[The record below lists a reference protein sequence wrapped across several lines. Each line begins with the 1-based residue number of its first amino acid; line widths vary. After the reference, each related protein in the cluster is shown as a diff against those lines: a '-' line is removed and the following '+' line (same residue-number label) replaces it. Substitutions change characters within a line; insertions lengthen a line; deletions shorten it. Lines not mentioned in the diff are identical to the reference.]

1 MSALQFRLCAGS
13 QQVHNTASMSSPTTA
28 LAPSYWLVVPTYN
41 PGAEVW
47 SRWIAALAQQTHPPQ
62 QVFVVDSSST
72 DGTPA
77 LSRAAGFKV
86 FTVAPDQ
93 FNHGGTRQ
101 WALDQALAQQATTPS
116 FVVYLTQDAILAQP
130 KAIHQL
136 LSSFQDPH
144 VAAAFGRQ
152 IPHSQAPWLEA
163 HARHYNYPDTSR
175 TVSLQDKHTLGL
187 KVCFFSDAFAAYRLD
202 TLQQQGGFP
211 KHVPLG
217 EDTFVAGKLLLS
229 GHSLRYEALAAVY
242 HSHQY
247 NGLQDFQR
255 MFDTGVFHAQNP
267 WLQASFGS
275 AEGEGLRYTR
285 AQLHYLQTHKSSV
298 SVVLGFAHLM
308 VRNAIKWLGYRLGK
322 AHTFLPRSLKRAMAM
337 HKPYWSTVSSHQQA

>member
-1 MSALQFRLCAGS
+1 
-13 QQVHNTASMSSPTTA
+13 MSSA
-28 LAPSYWLVVPTYN
+28 NAPPSPAYWIVVPTYN

-47 SRWIAALAQQTHPPQ
+47 AQWIAALAQQTHQPA
-62 QVFVVDSSST
+62 QVYVVDSSST

-77 LSRAAGFKV
+77 LSQAAGFHV
-86 FTVAPDQ
+86 ITVKPQQ

-101 WALDQALAQQATTPS
+101 WALDQALAHQKQAPS
-116 FVVYLTQDAILAQP
+116 LVMYLTQDALLAHP
-130 KAIHQL
+130 DATRQL
-136 LSSFQDPH
+136 LSAFEDGQ

-152 IPHSQAPWLEA
+152 MPHNSAPWLEA
-163 HARHYNYPDTSR
+163 HARNYNYPEASR

-187 KVCFFSDAFAAYRLD
+187 KVCFFSDAFAAYRID
-202 TLQQQGGFP
+202 ALQLQGGFP

-229 GHSLRYEALAAVY
+229 GHSLRYEARAAVY

-267 WLQASFGS
+267 WLQASFGA

-285 AQLHYLQTHKSSV
+285 SQLEHLQTHLN
-298 SVVLGFAHLM
+298 VLGQLKGLAQ
-308 VRNAIKWLGYRLGK
+308 VVARNALKWLGYRLGK
-322 AHTFLPRSLKRAMAM
+322 AHTLLPLSLKRACAM
-337 HKPYWSTVSSHQQA
+337 HKPFWSSVSKQQQA